1 VPIYKPQTSKGP
13 VVLLEYDTST
23 PPTMTLA
30 TGEVVQA
37 VKGDRA
43 GGVYKGHEGFQW
55 VFPRD
60 ILGQEGAT
68 LTVDGKSQEIPQTN
82 MSYRGNTIGDLEES
96 SKGAIGD
103 VGSTSSGI
111 QGGFE
116 AGNVGYGVAPAF
128 IGDLFPDA
136 TVIGQKGLKSKYK
149 EISPANYNFVDP
161 LEFGKK
167 FGTFQRGELEKNFA
181 QAKGFALDAVD
192 TELQALQSYVPKSSA
207 LKREQTAIDNTFNQG
222 ERTRQV
228 YSAVP
233 DVVGDLNSIAS
244 DARSYASGNVP
255 NSIANAALE
264 LGNRSAAADIATNS
278 GFGVRSSAARKLS
291 DLMSAKDRIG
301 LSQYGNQLLGQNAGQ
316 RADLL
321 LAPTQYSDA
330 GAQVRVAPTVSAS
343 QLQQQSFGDIN
354 QASLTTPGQALST
367 QVQQN
372 QFQTDLQQQTSQFN
386 AQNNL
391 QNNQF
396 NSSMKFNV
404 RNANAQT
411 INNFALSKFNYLN
424 SYVNS
429 VAAAG
434 QTNMNT
440 GIALDQQAAAQ
451 EEASRH
457 KKKTQTSNT
466 IKDAVSGLVTVGSAI
481 IGFSDSRLKDVAHPL
496 TEALAFLKKLPVYNY
511 TYKAG
516 TVGDDGG
523 KKHIGVLA
531 QDLKE
536 VLPDAVA
543 EHTSGYLMVNPTEL
557 IYVLIQAVKELEQ
570 KLEDRR
576 V

>member
-1 VPIYKPQTSKGP
+1 MPIYKPQTSKGP

-43 GGVYKGHEGFQW
+43 GGVYAGKEGYQW

-68 LTVDGKSQEIPQTN
+68 LTVDGKTQDIAQTN

-192 TELQALQSYVPKSSA
+192 TELQALQNYVPKSSA

-255 NSIANAALE
+255 NGVVNAALE

-372 QFQTDLQQQTSQFN
+372 QFSTELQQQTSQFN

-391 QNNQF
+391 QNSQF

-434 QTNMNT
+434 QTNMNVSL
-440 GIALDQQAAAQ
+440 GLDQQNEARN
-451 EEASRH
+451 EASKQ

-466 IKDAVSGLVTVGSAI
+466 IKDVVSGLVTVGSTI
-481 IGFSDSRLKDVAHPL
+481 LSDSRLKDVAHPL
-496 TEALAFLKKLPVYNY
+496 TEALAFLKKLTVYNY

-523 KKHIGVLA
+523 KKHVGVLA

-543 EHTSGYLMVNPTEL
+543 EHNSGYLMVNPTEL